1 MLHIYPVTLDIVRNV
16 ARLMPMLSRADADL
30 ARQLRRAVTSVP
42 LNLAEGM
49 YSRGKLRQVRYH
61 SALGSCREVL
71 SCLEVAVAMSYLK
84 VLPPALGAKLDRVI
98 GSLVKL
104 VS

>member
-1 MLHIYPVTLDIVRNV
+1 MLHIYPVTLEVARDV
-16 ARLMPMLSRADADL
+16 ARLMPAISRADSDL

-42 LNLAEGM
+42 LNLGEGM
-49 YSRGKLRQVRYH
+49 CSRGRLRQARYH

-84 VLPPALGAKLDRVI
+84 VLPPALGAKLNRVI
-98 GSLVKL
+98 GTLVKL
-104 VS
+104 VD